1 VDDDLALRP
10 PNKAV
15 ERTAGSRALAA
26 AAHRERYPYG
36 RASGVDDPNHP
47 KQDLSMSIHMADLA
61 FFVKAALI
69 LIPIGLILLGIGYA
83 LPRSDSDEDV
93 LL

>member
-1 VDDDLALRP
+1 LQP
-10 PNKAV
+10 PNKTV

-36 RASGVDDPNHP
+36 QSQWGVNPNHP
-47 KQDLSMSIHMADLA
+47 KQDMSMFIHMADLT
-61 FFVKAALI
+61 FSVKAALI
-69 LIPIGLILLGIGYA
+69 LIPLGLILLGIGYV
-83 LPRSDSDEDV
+83 LPRSDSDEDG